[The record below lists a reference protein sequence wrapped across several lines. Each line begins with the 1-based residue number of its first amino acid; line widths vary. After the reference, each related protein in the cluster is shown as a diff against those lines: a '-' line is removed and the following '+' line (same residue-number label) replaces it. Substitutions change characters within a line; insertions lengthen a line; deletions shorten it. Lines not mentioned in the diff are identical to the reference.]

1 MGTSETAP
9 TTAGPNI
16 YPACGQQLPLLE
28 PLHVPGRTDRI
39 LLGNS
44 LTVEQRTL
52 TPSVLVR
59 IQVPQ
64 PHDADREDAG
74 LIAQKP

>member
-1 MGTSETAP
+1 M
-9 TTAGPNI
+9 
-16 YPACGQQLPLLE
+16 
-28 PLHVPGRTDRI
+28 
-39 LLGNS
+39 GNS

-64 PHDADREDAG
+64 PNVFKDLAKISIDTLVHLGTHLGTGVLDSSFVMAFFAIRGSLAR
-74 LIAQKP
+74 

>member
-1 MGTSETAP
+1 MRKPAAPLQWLPAP
-9 TTAGPNI
+9 TIEAPRPQHILSGSNVAGRPN
-16 YPACGQQLPLLE
+16 
-28 PLHVPGRTDRI
+28 V
-39 LLGNS
+39 LGNS

-64 PHDADREDAG
+64 PNKINT
-74 LIAQKP
+74 L